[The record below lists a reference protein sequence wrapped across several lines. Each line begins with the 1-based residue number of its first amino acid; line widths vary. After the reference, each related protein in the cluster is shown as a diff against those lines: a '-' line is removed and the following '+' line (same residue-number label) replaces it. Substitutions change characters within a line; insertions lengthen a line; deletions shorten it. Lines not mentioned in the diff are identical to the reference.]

1 MPPMPPIPPIPPN
14 LTAQLDEERIV
25 LLVRRGVR
33 QAIAEH
39 ACRYSAAPADVDHI
53 MGMIADIGDGDHRR
67 GVEVQRTV
75 FLWALER
82 MKKEEEYEANHKMVS
97 TFRQAGNSVAMQLAK
112 AFVWGCIFVAVGF
125 AAVIFGTK
133 FTSLFQK

>member
-1 MPPMPPIPPIPPN
+1 MPTETPN
-14 LTAQLDEERIV
+14 SQQTVTLLSEERIV
-25 LLVRRGVR
+25 SLIRLGIR
-33 QAIAEH
+33 QGIAEH
-39 ACRYSAAPADVDHI
+39 VCRYSQPPADVDHI

-67 GVEVQRTV
+67 GVEVQRAV

-82 MKKEEEYEANHKMVS
+82 MQKEEEYEANHKMVS

>member
-1 MPPMPPIPPIPPN
+1 MPDAPPIAQQS
-14 LTAQLDEERIV
+14 LTLLDEERIV
-25 LLVRRGVR
+25 ALVRLGIK
-33 QAIAEH
+33 QGIAEH
-39 ACRYSAAPADVDHI
+39 VCRYSQPPSDVDHI
-53 MGMIADIGDGDHRR
+53 MGMITDIGDGDHRR
-67 GVEVQRTV
+67 GVAVQRAV

-82 MKKEEEYEANHKMVS
+82 MQKEEEYEANHKMVS